1 MHPEASERL
10 IARARRD
17 PEAFG
22 EVYDLYLSR
31 VYAFCRSRTA
41 SIEEAEDLTAQTF
54 ERALAS
60 LDRYESRGAPMSS
73 WLFRI
78 AGNLII
84 DRGRRSG
91 RFVPMTEDAP
101 EPASHDPEDDPEVM
115 VERWERAA
123 YLRDRM
129 AALPAD
135 QREAVRLRY
144 WENAS
149 TAEIAERLGRTEGA
163 TKQMLHRALVTLRGR
178 V

>member
-17 PEAFG
+17 PTAFG
-22 EVYDLYLSR
+22 EIYDLYLSR
-31 VYAFCRSRTA
+31 VYAFCRSRTSSA
-41 SIEEAEDLTAQTF
+41 EEAEDLTAQTF

-60 LDRYESRGAPMSS
+60 IERYESRGAPMSS

-78 AGNLII
+78 AGNLIV

-91 RFVPMTEDAP
+91 RTTGLDEDVP
-101 EPASHDPEDDPEVM
+101 EPATHDPEDDPETM

-123 YLRDRM
+123 FLRDRLST
-129 AALPAD
+129 LPAD
-135 QREAVRLRY
+135 QQEAIRLRY
-144 WENAS
+144 WQDAS
-149 TAEIAERLGRTEGA
+149 TAEIAERLGRSENA
-163 TKQMLHRALVTLRGR
+163 TKQLLHRAITTLRAR